1 MKQQG
6 ANVIQPGISACKLAI
21 LTFLLMLFIHPA
33 VMSQQEPSSTGQSE
47 KNEKDC
53 QPKALGSVF
62 RKKDKPPKP
71 PRNFTALVLPN
82 ISSNP
87 ANGLLLGIGGSLG
100 WWFGKKETTHISAA
114 GFTLAYTTK
123 NQMIAFFKSNV
134 YTNEDKFFL
143 QGDWR
148 FYIYSQA
155 TYGLGTNAPDSVTP
169 DPSWN
174 WMAAPTEDEK
184 GAYPLKYN
192 YIKLHEIVSA
202 KLMKNIYAGVGF
214 HFDAFMSIRD
224 ELLNLDT
231 LPKILIT
238 PHYGYSTYYGF
249 NTDEYYLSGLSLNFV
264 YDSRDNLINTYKGAY
279 FNLNLRQNVTWL
291 GSEKNSTFLFFDVR
305 GYKSLSKKFPR
316 HVIGGWLWGNFMI
329 GGRAPY
335 LTLQSIGDDQRARSG
350 RGYVQGRFRGEKML
364 YGEVEYRFPISQC
377 SQILGGV
384 VFVNA
389 VTCTNDKTGVKLFD
403 YVQPGF
409 GAGLRIM
416 INTTSRTNINLD
428 FGMGKESKGFYFSG
442 AETF

>member
-1 MKQQG
+1 
-6 ANVIQPGISACKLAI
+6 
-21 LTFLLMLFIHPA
+21 
-33 VMSQQEPSSTGQSE
+33 
-47 KNEKDC
+47 
-53 QPKALGSVF
+53 
-62 RKKDKPPKP
+62 
-71 PRNFTALVLPN
+71 
-82 ISSNP
+82 
-87 ANGLLLGIGGSLG
+87 
-100 WWFGKKETTHISAA
+100 
-114 GFTLAYTTK
+114 
-123 NQMIAFFKSNV
+123 
-134 YTNEDKFFL
+134 
-143 QGDWR
+143 
-148 FYIYSQA
+148 
-155 TYGLGTNAPDSVTP
+155 
-169 DPSWN
+169 
-174 WMAAPTEDEK
+174 
-184 GAYPLKYN
+184 
-192 YIKLHEIVSA
+192 
-202 KLMKNIYAGVGF
+202 
-214 HFDAFMSIRD
+214 MSIRD